1 MVSALDR
8 KLLRNLRTLAGQGIT
23 IALVVAAGIATY
35 VCLQG
40 TWRSLIRSR
49 DTYYEQN
56 RFGDVFASVSRAPL
70 SVADRV
76 ERIDG
81 VALAYPRV
89 TELVS
94 LPFDDEPEPAAGQI
108 IGLPT
113 DGQQPPLNGVV
124 LTNGRWPDPG
134 HPEEVLLL
142 TSFADARGIEPGD
155 PLDAI
160 LNGSRREL
168 SVVGTALAPEFVF
181 AMEPGQAMPEPNKFA
196 VIWMFEDAVRA
207 AFQLEGAFTDVV
219 VQLQPGASEAAV
231 IDALDRMLEPYGGFG
246 AVGRDLQS
254 SNYFLTEE
262 IDQLENMATVAPII
276 FLGVAA
282 FLLNVVLARLIH
294 LQRPQIAAL
303 KALGYDDRAI
313 AFHFVKLVSVVV
325 VLGAVI
331 GVGLGAWLGQGMTE
345 MYTEWFHF
353 PSLTFYLDAKLAI
366 VGILVSLVAA
376 LVGAGFAVRGILA
389 LPAAEAMRPPPP
401 ARYSR
406 SLLERMGLM
415 ALFGTS
421 ARMVFR
427 EITRRPLRTALSA
440 LGISMAVA
448 IMVAGRFG
456 MDAFEHLIDV
466 TFQTAMTEDLAVSFL
481 HPTPERTVR
490 ELGHL
495 PGVTRAEGMRFVPVR
510 FSSGHRHRDSVIEGH
525 PADLT
530 LRTLYDID
538 GEIVHVPAEG
548 VLLEGTLAEILGVGV
563 GDTVSVQVREG
574 QRGTH
579 EVPVTGI
586 VDTMYGL
593 QGFMRIETLN
603 RLLAE
608 GRTVNYV
615 VLDVDPAHMDD
626 VRRRLRD
633 MRGVHGIFQRT
644 ALIERVRAQTGQTW
658 GAMTFI
664 LTLFAVTIAIGVV
677 YNNARVALSMR
688 SRDLASLRVLG
699 FTRAEI
705 SAVLLGELAVQVLLA
720 IPIGLWLGDL
730 MAAAIM
736 SGADPERYRM
746 PVIISSQTYAFAA
759 AVTMAAGLVS
769 ALLVRRKLDR
779 LDLIGVLKTRE

>member
-1 MVSALDR
+1 MSALDR

-49 DTYYEQN
+49 DAYYERH
-56 RFGDVFASVSRAPL
+56 RFGDVFATLSRAPL
-70 SVADRV
+70 SVAERV
-76 ERIDG
+76 EAIEG
-81 VALAYPRV
+81 VARAYPRV
-89 TELVS
+89 SELVS
-94 LPFDDEPEPAAGQI
+94 LPFEDEPEPAAGQI
-108 IGLPT
+108 LGIPT
-113 DGQQPPLNGVV
+113 NAAQPPLNGVV
-124 LTNGRWPDPG
+124 LTGGRWPEPG
-134 HPEEVLLL
+134 HADEVLVLS
-142 TSFADARGIEPGD
+142 SFAEARGLEPGATID
-155 PLDAI
+155 VI

-168 SVVGTALAPEFVF
+168 SMVGTALAPEFVF

-219 VQLQPGASEAAV
+219 VQLQPDANEAAV
-231 IDALDRMLEPYGGFG
+231 IDAIDRLLEPYGGFG
-246 AVGRDLQS
+246 AVGRDLQA
-254 SNYFLTEE
+254 SNYFLTQE

-282 FLLNVVLARLIH
+282 FLLNIVLARLIH

-353 PSLTFYLDAKLAI
+353 PSLEFYMDARLAI
-366 VGILVSLVAA
+366 VGIAVSLAAA
-376 LVGAGFAVRGILA
+376 LVGAGFAVRSILA

-401 ARYSR
+401 ARYTR
-406 SLLERMGLM
+406 SLLERIGVM
-415 ALFGTS
+415 AIFGTS

-440 LGISMAVA
+440 IGISMAVA

-466 TFQTAMTEDLAVSFL
+466 TFQTAMTEDLAVTFIR
-481 HPTPERTVR
+481 PMPDRAVR
-490 ELGHL
+490 ELAHL
-495 PGVTRAEGMRFVPVR
+495 PGVTRAEGMRVVPVR
-510 FSSGHRHRDSVIEGH
+510 FSNGHRHRDSMIEGH
-525 PADLT
+525 PPDLS
-530 LRTLYDID
+530 LRTLYDLH
-538 GEIVHVPAEG
+538 GQVVEVPREG
-548 VLLEGTLAEILGVGV
+548 VLLEGKLAEILGVGV
-563 GDTVSVQVREG
+563 GDTVTVQVREG
-574 QRGTH
+574 QRGTFD
-579 EVPVTGI
+579 VPVTGVI
-586 VDTMYGL
+586 DTMYGL
-593 QGFMRIETLN
+593 QGFMHIDAVN
-603 RLLAE
+603 RLLSE
-608 GRTVNYV
+608 GRTVSYV
-615 VLDVDPAHMDD
+615 LLDIDPARMDD
-626 VRRRLRD
+626 VRARLRD
-633 MRGVHGIFQRT
+633 MRGVHGLFART
-644 ALIERVRAQTGQTW
+644 SLIERVRAQTGETW
-658 GAMTFI
+658 GAMTFV

-720 IPIGLWLGDL
+720 IPIGLWLGGL
-730 MAAAIM
+730 MADAIM
-736 SGADPERYRM
+736 AGADPERYRM